1 MKKEALPHKRVASM
15 QAFAFNVRRK
25 PFDDVRVRRA
35 MALAFNFEALN
46 KSIFYGQYVRSQ
58 SFFGNSEL
66 QATGL
71 PEGRELELLNS
82 VKADVPAEVFTTPWK
97 SPANEK
103 DTDFRTNMLAA
114 TKLLD
119 EAGWKTSGGQR
130 KNAAGEPLK
139 VEILLV
145 QPDFER
151 IVLPFIENLKKLGIA
166 ASVRIVDSS
175 QFEQREK
182 TRDFDMIVDSFGQSH
197 SPGNEQRDYWVR
209 LPRSVKAAATR
220 SVSRARPSTSSSMR
234 SCSPRIG
241 PTSSPRRG
249 RWTVCCCGVSTWFRN
264 GTIRMTAS
272 ASGCLWAAGRVAV
285 AEPRLCQC
293 LVDRSR
299 QTRGGEGRARQVRR
313 ARAILAAMAA
323 AVIGLSAS
331 AAVGEER
338 HGLSIFGDLKYPP
351 DFKHFDYVNPDA
363 PKGGKV
369 SQVGP
374 GGTLTFDSFNN
385 FILKGDRAQG
395 LELLYDTLMAR
406 AFDEPDAVYGL
417 VAKSADVAPDGLSVV
432 FKLRPEAKFS
442 DGTAV
447 TAEDVVFSF
456 DALKTKGHP
465 SYRIVLRDVEKAEA
479 LDAHTVKFVFKGELV
494 KPLPIEV
501 AQLPVLPKA
510 YYTTRN
516 FEETSLEKPVGS
528 GPNKIGPF
536 SQGRYVSYE
545 RRDDY
550 WAKDLPVN
558 RGKYNFDE
566 VRYDYFPRPDA
577 GAGGALCQHHRFS
590 RGVHVE
596 GLGDGIRQTDGERRP
611 RAEAVAAGRDAVG
624 AQGFFLNTRR
634 ALFQISACGRRSI
647 WLSISSGPT
656 AICFSG
662 STSGPRVS
670 SRTRI

>member
-1 MKKEALPHKRVASM
+1 
-15 QAFAFNVRRK
+15 
-25 PFDDVRVRRA
+25 
-35 MALAFNFEALN
+35 
-46 KSIFYGQYVRSQ
+46 
-58 SFFGNSEL
+58 
-66 QATGL
+66 
-71 PEGRELELLNS
+71 
-82 VKADVPAEVFTTPWK
+82 
-97 SPANEK
+97 
-103 DTDFRTNMLAA
+103 
-114 TKLLD
+114 
-119 EAGWKTSGGQR
+119 
-130 KNAAGEPLK
+130 
-139 VEILLV
+139 
-145 QPDFER
+145 
-151 IVLPFIENLKKLGIA
+151 
-166 ASVRIVDSS
+166 
-175 QFEQREK
+175 
-182 TRDFDMIVDSFGQSH
+182 
-197 SPGNEQRDYWVR
+197 
-209 LPRSVKAAATR
+209 
-220 SVSRARPSTSSSMR
+220 
-234 SCSPRIG
+234 
-241 PTSSPRRG
+241 
-249 RWTVCCCGVSTWFRN
+249 
-264 GTIRMTAS
+264 
-272 ASGCLWAAGRVAV
+272 
-285 AEPRLCQC
+285 
-293 LVDRSR
+293 
-299 QTRGGEGRARQVRR
+299 
-313 ARAILAAMAA
+313 MAA

-395 LELLYDTLMAR
+395 LELLYDTLMTR

-501 AQLPVLPKA
+501 AQLPVLPKG

-528 GPNKIGPF
+528 GPYKIGPF

-566 VRYDYFPRPDA
+566 VRYDYFRDRTLELEALFANTIDFREEFTSKDWATGYDKPMVKDGRVQKLSLPDETP
-577 GAGGALCQHHRFS
+577 S
-590 RGVHVE
+590 
-596 GLGDGIRQTDGERRP
+596 
-611 RAEAVAAGRDAVG
+611 G

-634 ALFQISACGRRSI
+634 RAVSGYPRAAGARSGFRFRVVQPQSVFRALPADREFLRELGYEGCGQAVAGGIGAAGAFQG
-647 WLSISSGPT
+647 
-656 AICFSG
+656 
-662 STSGPRVS
+662 
-670 SRTRI
+670 